1 MASTKPSTISPLC
14 IYLQTNLHLKRGFL
28 LPISH
33 LPSTKTISIRL
44 RTEFYGDKD
53 ANLARQLRKQRL
65 VLVRANGGFNFNSN
79 GGGGGWDKATTR
91 RLIGNLAF
99 AAGLT
104 YLSVT
109 GQLGWVIDA
118 IVSIWV
124 LAVILPIVG
133 IAAFFYFAGQDI
145 VQSSCPNCGNDF
157 QIFKSSLTD
166 GPQLCP
172 FCSQP
177 FSVEDD
183 KFVRESARFSSEKSP
198 RFTEAFN
205 GFSSRVSQ
213 EKATTASTTVVDIEA
228 EVKDAD

>member
-1 MASTKPSTISPLC
+1 MASTELSSIFPQC
-14 IYLQTNLHLKRGFL
+14 INLPNSLHLKRGCLFPISL
-28 LPISH
+28 LPSAR
-33 LPSTKTISIRL
+33 TFSIRL
-44 RTEFYGDKD
+44 RTEFSGEKET
-53 ANLARQLRKQRL
+53 NLARQASKRRL
-65 VLVRANGGFNFNSN
+65 VLVRSNRGFNFNRN
-79 GGGGGWDKATTR
+79 GGGGGWDKANTR

-109 GQLGWVIDA
+109 GQLGWVLDA

-124 LAVILPIVG
+124 LTVILPIVG
-133 IAAFFYFAGQDI
+133 IAAFFYFVAQDI

-157 QIFKSSLTD
+157 RIFKSSLND

-177 FSVEDD
+177 FSVQGNE
-183 KFVRESARFSSEKSP
+183 FVRESARFSSEKSP
-198 RFTEAFN
+198 RFTQAFN
-205 GFSSRVSQ
+205 EFSRRVGR
-213 EKATTASTTVVDIEA
+213 EKATSTSTTIVDVEA